1 MVILCPLIKEFIAKL
16 LNVDPKK
23 RLNVQQA
30 LNNQWV
36 LGKATKFDNMTS
48 VLESLRG
55 YVNKKRT
62 KV

>member
-1 MVILCPLIKEFIAKL
+1 MGKL
-16 LNVDPKK
+16 LNVDPEK
-23 RLNVQQA
+23 RLTVQQA
-30 LNNQWV
+30 LNNSWV

-48 VLESLRG
+48 VLDALRG